1 MFYLKFLPHIFLR
14 LILFKY
20 RKMVSLYLSL
30 EIKKMYHENYICI
43 YIFFQY
49 VKVYRYRKLSKAIG
63 VNNEIVGNN
72 GTQEGWYCGCA
83 RVLPV
88 EVEWCNSNVANN
100 SRVLFQ
106 SGRAAII
113 EVG

>member
-1 MFYLKFLPHIFLR
+1 MKIIY
-14 LILFKY
+14 
-20 RKMVSLYLSL
+20 V
-30 EIKKMYHENYICI
+30 
-43 YIFFQY
+43 YIFFFNML
-49 VKVYRYRKLSKAIG
+49 RYIDIESKAIG

>member
-14 LILFKY
+14 LIQKY

-30 EIKKMYHENYICI
+30 EIKKCIMKII
-43 YIFFQY
+43 YIYFFFQY